1 METKLRRRVN
11 LKQITL
17 PDGTTFYARYER
29 VSRANLTAN
38 VTTKRTRAIGPRQQ
52 CAGLLSSAFSLG
64 SRLFKPRYIEKG
76 SEIGPRVVNFAL
88 GKKTIEERIKQTPA
102 IYNAGV
108 KVIKQ
113 NKIKKVLE
121 SDLANYAVKKVQ
133 GQLLN

>member
-11 LKQITL
+11 LKRITL
-17 PDGTTFYARYER
+17 PDRTTFYARYER
-29 VSRANLTAN
+29 VRRANLTAN

-52 CAGLLSSAFSLG
+52 GAGLLISAFSLG
-64 SRLFKPRYIEKG
+64 SRLFKPSYVEKG
-76 SEIGPRVVNFAL
+76 SDIGPRVVNFAL

-102 IYNAGV
+102 IYNARV

-133 GQLLN
+133 RQLLN

>member
-11 LKQITL
+11 LKRITL
-17 PDGTTFYARYER
+17 PDRTTFYARYER

-52 CAGLLSSAFSLG
+52 GAGLLSSAFSLG

-102 IYNAGV
+102 IYNARV

>member
-11 LKQITL
+11 LKRITL
-17 PDGTTFYARYER
+17 PDRTTFYARYER

-38 VTTKRTRAIGPRQQ
+38 VTTKRTRAIGPRQRG
-52 CAGLLSSAFSLG
+52 AGLLISAFSLG
-64 SRLFKPRYIEKG
+64 SRLFKPSYIEKG
-76 SEIGPRVVNFAL
+76 SDIGPRVVNFAL

-102 IYNAGV
+102 IYNARV